1 LLTRF
6 KNYLSDLLP
15 SPAEKKF
22 LIACSGGVDSM
33 VLVHLMDRLEY
44 KIALVH
50 CNFQLRGKESDRDE
64 MFVVGTA
71 NKMGIPV
78 YSDTFETE
86 KFAKKHRMSVQL
98 AARNLRYTRFSEL
111 LEKFDY
117 DYLVTAHHLD
127 DDLETFLIN
136 LSRGTG
142 LKGLTGIPKKN
153 NKIIRPLLHFSK
165 EEIISYARKENI
177 LWREDSSNDTDDY
190 VRNNLRHHVIPSLK
204 ESNIGFLK
212 NYATTR
218 SHLQAAQRL
227 LEDYATLVQRL
238 VIEEKDDSLHFDLIK
253 LQGLPNYKDLLFLL
267 LSDFG
272 FTSWPDIQKLVSA
285 ETGKRVF
292 SSSHRLLKNRGTL
305 ILSQITT
312 NSDVSYEVSKDGIK
326 TPINLTITEVDFI
339 DDAGADIIF
348 ADEEKLHFPLVLRR
362 WQEGDVFYPFGMQ
375 GKKKLSKFF
384 KDEKYSQL
392 DKERQWL
399 LCNGNDILWVVGKR
413 MDERFKITE
422 ETRTIL
428 KIALES

>member
-1 LLTRF
+1 MLTRF

-312 NSDVSYEVSKDGIK
+312 SSDFSYEVSKDGIK

>member
-1 LLTRF
+1 
-6 KNYLSDLLP
+6 
-15 SPAEKKF
+15 
-22 LIACSGGVDSM
+22 M

-153 NKIIRPLLHFSK
+153 NKIIRPLLQFSK

-238 VIEEKDDSLHFDLIK
+238 GIEEKDDSLHFDLIK

-312 NSDVSYEVSKDGIK
+312 SSDFSYEVSKDGIK

-413 MDERFKITE
+413 MDERFKI
-422 ETRTIL
+422 
-428 KIALES
+428 

>member
-1 LLTRF
+1 MLTRF

-153 NKIIRPLLHFSK
+153 NKIIRPLLQFSK

-312 NSDVSYEVSKDGIK
+312 SSDFSYEVSKDGIK